1 MRLFAIF
8 LGFGLFAGLVAE
20 GAYIIKQQRQLAVL
34 TEKLNAI
41 QENVAEAD
49 RERDGSWRVDPSVP
63 SVQQDERLHNPNL
76 PPDFMPALEALGD
89 AVNEAGGLGAIIA
102 SQDGELPLPPVLAS
116 AEAREQLRNFI
127 NAQMGAQQ
135 KAREE
140 ERQKRSAERV
150 NEVREELTTKLAL
163 APAEAEKFSGMISST
178 QEKRREI
185 FDAIREGKID
195 RDQMRDRLRDLYQK
209 SGDDMR
215 KLLGEQKFGQFEE
228 LRTQMGWGRGGWGN
242 NSGRGGPGGAGPGAG
257 IPGAAA
263 PAQGN

>member
-8 LGFGLFAGLVAE
+8 LGFGLFAGVVAE
-20 GAYIIKQQRQLAVL
+20 GAYIIKQQRQLAGL

-41 QENVAEAD
+41 QENAAEAE
-49 RERDGSWRVDPSVP
+49 RERDGTWRADPSRP
-63 SVQQDERLHNPNL
+63 SVREDERLNNPNL
-76 PPDFMPALEALGD
+76 PPDFLPALEALGD
-89 AVNEAGGLGAIIA
+89 AVNEAGGLGAIVA
-102 SQDGELPLPPVLAS
+102 SQEGDLPLPPVLAS

-135 KAREE
+135 KVREE

-150 NEVREELTTKLAL
+150 NEVREELTAKLAL
-163 APAEAEKFSGMISST
+163 APADAEKFNGLISAT
-178 QEKRREI
+178 QEKRREL

-195 RDQMRDRLRDLYQK
+195 RDQLRDQMREMYQK

-242 NSGRGGPGGAGPGAG
+242 NSGRGGP
-257 IPGAAA
+257 PGAAPGAMPGAVPPA
-263 PAQGN
+263 PQRN